1 MPAHS
6 VEPSRHARHDDV
18 RFRRMVALVLMSAAL
33 PGSGHIVTGHRRAGT
48 AIMRVFFVL
57 VALALVALAVAWFSP
72 ATLAS
77 LAVRPSWLAAIRW
90 GALVLGLAWVGV
102 ILSAAFMGQPGTVN
116 RGGRIW
122 AVLLTA
128 ALCAAVAIPAMR
140 ISQYAD
146 TTAGVID
153 QVFKEYSPG
162 PGAAGAAATREMA
175 FSDGRVNIMLVGSDS
190 GPDRVG
196 VRADTVIVASIN
208 AKTGRTILFSL
219 PRNMQRIPFPP
230 GSVMAKYFPRGFACA
245 DGSCMLNA
253 IYTWATDKAADDPSM
268 FAGDPDPGMTAL
280 RGGVGTALGLDIDY
294 YGLVNLEGFEKIID
308 ALGGVTIRVDR
319 RLPIGGIDAG
329 GRSVKPSGY
338 IEPGLQHLNGFQ
350 ALWYARSRAGSD
362 DYTRVAR
369 QRCLIGAVVREA
381 DPANVLINYQRVLNS
396 TPDAVDT
403 DIPRDTLP
411 ALVKVGFRVKS
422 HPVESLAFVPP
433 LVPNTAR
440 PDFAAM
446 RRVVQ
451 DAIARSDAGPP
462 EPTQPPSAAPSS
474 AQPTPTDAA
483 SASDGTA
490 SPSPGPPVGDPV
502 ALENVCSYT

>member
-1 MPAHS
+1 
-6 VEPSRHARHDDV
+6 
-18 RFRRMVALVLMSAAL
+18 MSAVV
-33 PGSGHIVTGHRRAGT
+33 PGSGHLASGHRRAGV
-48 AIMRVFFVL
+48 AIMRAFFVL
-57 VALALVALAVAWFSP
+57 VALALVAAAVAYFSP
-72 ATLAS
+72 ATVAA
-77 LAVRPSWLAAIRW
+77 LAVRTSWLTAIRW
-90 GALVLGLAWVGV
+90 GALVIGVAWVGV
-102 ILSAAFMGQPGTVN
+102 ILSAAFMGQPGSVN
-116 RGGRIW
+116 RAGRVW
-122 AVLLTA
+122 AVLLTGV
-128 ALCAAVAIPAMR
+128 LCAAVAIPAMR

-153 QVFKEYSPG
+153 EVFKEYSPG
-162 PGAAGAAATREMA
+162 PGAAGAAATQEMA

-219 PRNMQRIPFPP
+219 PRNMQRIPFPA
-230 GSVMAKYFPRGFACA
+230 GSVMAKQFPRGFLCPGDACL
-245 DGSCMLNA
+245 LNA
-253 IYTWATDKAADDPSM
+253 IYTWATEQAEANPAL

-308 ALGGVTIRVDR
+308 ALGGVTIRVDT
-319 RLPIGGIDAG
+319 RLPIGGIDAA

-338 IEPGLQHLNGFQ
+338 IEPGLQRLNGFN

-362 DYTRVAR
+362 DYTRVER

-381 DPANVLINYQRVLNS
+381 DPTNVLINYQRVLNS
-396 TPDAVDT
+396 APDAVDT

-422 HPVESLAFVPP
+422 QPVESLAFVPP

-440 PDFAAM
+440 PDFVEM
-446 RRVVQ
+446 RRLVQ
-451 DAIARSDAGPP
+451 EAIARSDKL
-462 EPTQPPSAAPSS
+462 
-474 AQPTPTDAA
+474 
-483 SASDGTA
+483 
-490 SPSPGPPVGDPV
+490 SPDSF
-502 ALENVCSYT
+502 NNRI